1 MSRLLQISIL
11 IAACFLA
18 TPALFAQDYAGSC
31 NACADCQIRDSSGNW
46 WSGLTCASWS
56 GYVPDCSTWDCRNGC
71 RGTSPG
77 AAVCERGGGGDE
89 LYHYLLVYR
98 VENLSNS
105 DMKLVSAVI
114 TTSKGTRSVLV
125 KRAS

>member
-1 MSRLLQISIL
+1 MFRSLRISIL
-11 IAACFLA
+11 LAACFLA

-31 NACADCQIRDSSGNW
+31 TDCANCQIRDSSGNW
-46 WSGLTCASWS
+46 WFGSTCGAWS
-56 GYVPDCSTWDCRNGC
+56 GYVPDCSSWDCGNGC
-71 RGTSPG
+71 RGTSPS
-77 AAVCERGGGGDE
+77 AAACVNDGDG
-89 LYHYLLVYR
+89 LYHYQLVYR

-125 KRAS
+125 RRTS

>member
-1 MSRLLQISIL
+1 MARLLWISIL
-11 IAACFLA
+11 LAACILA
-18 TPALFAQDYAGSC
+18 TPALLAQDYAGSC
-31 NACADCQIRDSSGNW
+31 NDCADCQIRDSSGNW

-77 AAVCERGGGGDE
+77 AAFCEKHDSDG
-89 LYHYLLVYR
+89 LYHYQLVYR

-114 TTSKGTRSVLV
+114 TTSKGTRSVLL